1 MRNLILFLFLSIGLY
16 AQDCNYAINKNGI
29 LETQSEALAYN
40 KDLSGIMAT
49 ARREGNFKY
58 LELFMFLPKKAAFD
72 KGNTFILELQDGK
85 IATGIFAQDGTTTYS
100 DAVGYHSL
108 KIKVYFSDEYYEMM
122 STVPV
127 AKIKMRANSDDLE
140 MMPVGNSNKFMQI
153 IKCIL

>member
-1 MRNLILFLFLSIGLY
+1 MRTTIFLLFLSLGSY

-85 IATGIFAQDGTTTYS
+85 IATGIFAQDGATTYS